1 MESVCINENTTKEI
15 NKASN
20 HFGTYTSTLFE
31 FHTKYLNESDNSS
44 DSGSSDKESP
54 QVGQVYIISKN
65 KNSAKTGKTSGLCY
79 AMLLLNQNELQ
90 LGRHVVLVMLFQQ
103 ITNA

>member
-65 KNSAKTGKTSGLCY
+65 KNSAKNWKNIRSLLC
-79 AMLLLNQNELQ
+79 N
-90 LGRHVVLVMLFQQ
+90 VV
-103 ITNA
+103 IESE